1 MLLNGS
7 IIPYLTWRRVF
18 ALSSGGFS
26 LCRNH
31 VEQVKHVDYVYSWS
45 SELELESGIGEILT
59 RTRISNS
66 NLRLQLETPTL

>member
-18 ALSSGGFS
+18 ALSSDGIS

-45 SELELESGIGEILT
+45 SELELESGHPY
-59 RTRISNS
+59 SNS
-66 NLRLQLETPTL
+66 NLELELETPTKSCQSC